1 MINNIFKKKVFK
13 DKRGL
18 IADVIYNNQI
28 NHIAYITTNKNVIRG
43 KHYHKKTTQYTFV
56 LDGRI
61 KYYHKNKSAK
71 KVSQLI
77 LKKGDL
83 IKSKFNE
90 IHAFKTLSKK
100 SVMLALTVGIRG
112 GKDYE
117 KDTFRVKSIITK

>member
-1 MINNIFKKKVFK
+1 MKKNILEKKIFK

-18 IADVIYNNQI
+18 IADIIYNTKI
-28 NHIAYITTNKNVIRG
+28 NHIAYITTNKNCIRG
-43 KHYHKKTTQYTFV
+43 NHYHKKTIQYTFV
-56 LDGRI
+56 IEGRI
-61 KYYHKNKSAK
+61 KYYFKNKTAK

-77 LKKGDL
+77 LTKGDL

-100 SVMLALTVGIRG
+100 SIMLALTAGVRG

-117 KDTFRVKSIITK
+117 KDTFRVNPITSK